1 MNQNNN
7 RRGLYIYLAVL
18 MAVVF
23 LAMSWFNSTT
33 GKKGVEYNKIV
44 AEFLTD
50 QVGEYQLDFNTR
62 TLTYTLWSD
71 MDQQA
76 ED

>member
-1 MNQNNN
+1 
-7 RRGLYIYLAVL
+7 

-71 MDQQA
+71 MDPGGKRCQQ
-76 ED
+76 DQNLPGTG

>member
-50 QVGEYQLDFNTR
+50 QVGEDRKSTR
-62 TLTYTLWSD
+62 LNSSHIATSR
-71 MDQQA
+71 MPSSA
-76 ED
+76 

>member
-50 QVGEYQLDFNTR
+50 QVGEYLPRGPGGKRCQQ
-62 TLTYTLWSD
+62 
-71 MDQQA
+71 DQNLPGTG
-76 ED
+76 